1 MLLED
6 SAEEKEARKSAVP
19 IVLGLEDGKLSALL
33 SRDHWPFTNPVQRG
47 VVVELVHRLRCNRP
61 VGSDA
66 DGVGFLYREGLNS
79 AMEAEAGAREFTLA
93 GAAEHASAKVKRRC
107 PYSFGAKAADGPC
120 PDRATEE
127 AAWGAVKTAEKASKA
142 PGGEPMPPP
151 PPTYDSVFQY
161 VARRGLMGLV
171 GVDAAYGLPALA
183 VAFGVGAVVG
193 SRCGR

>member
-1 MLLED
+1 VQSSVENHWTDAGDED
-6 SAEEKEARKSAVP
+6 PHR
-19 IVLGLEDGKLSALL
+19 
-33 SRDHWPFTNPVQRG
+33 
-47 VVVELVHRLRCNRP
+47 VVVEAKRRVQDE
-61 VGSDA
+61 VGDLIFDVIMLA
-66 DGVGFLYREGLNS
+66 CVCERDF
-79 AMEAEAGAREFTLA
+79 GAREFTLA

-107 PYSFGAKAADGPC
+107 PYSFGVKAADGPC

-151 PPTYDSVFQY
+151 PPTYDSMFQY
-161 VARRGLMGLV
+161 VARRGLSGLV